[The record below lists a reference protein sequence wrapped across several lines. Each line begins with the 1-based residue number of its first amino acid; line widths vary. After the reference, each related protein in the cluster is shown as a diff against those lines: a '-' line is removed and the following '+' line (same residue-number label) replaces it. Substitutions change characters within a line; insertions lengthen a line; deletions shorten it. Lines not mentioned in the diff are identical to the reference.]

1 MKKVIVKKNKATK
14 VAPAKKKV
22 APTPVVITVT
32 PESIAPAP
40 VVEKPA
46 LPVEEIMFMK
56 SYHGGRETQRAV
68 DAPTGGLLGAGIVAR
83 VLTQAGLRFTE
94 AEARDG
100 TIIRVFNGSAGEEFR
115 FFLSKQAK
123 WSGMFGVS
131 GKARDLIEHAIP
143 GEYLWKRQSPSANYY
158 FSHNMAG
165 LMKFLGA

>member
-14 VAPAKKKV
+14 VAPAKKV
-22 APTPVVITVT
+22 APKPVVITVT

-131 GKARDLIEHAIP
+131 GKARALVETAIP
-143 GEYLWKRQSPSANYY
+143 GEYAWVRQSPSANYY
-158 FSHNMAG
+158 FSPNMAG